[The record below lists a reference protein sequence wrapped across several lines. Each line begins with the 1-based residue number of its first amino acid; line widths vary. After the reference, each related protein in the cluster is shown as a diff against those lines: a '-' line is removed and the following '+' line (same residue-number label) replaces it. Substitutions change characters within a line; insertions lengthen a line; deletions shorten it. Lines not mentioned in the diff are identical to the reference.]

1 MFNHKRALKMNKI
14 LLVLVALVFPATVS
28 AWTLPPVASKMH
40 IQYTGTINLNL
51 PAQVYNV
58 DVFDITAAQITTLH
72 NNGKYV
78 ICYFSAGSWEDWR
91 PDAAA
96 FPASVKGNPLDDWEG
111 EKWVDVRAL
120 STLIPIMTERMRMG
134 KNKGCDAFDPD
145 NVDGYRVENNSGF
158 PLTWADQ
165 QNYNFALTSV
175 AHYTFNKAIGLKN
188 TLDLVDTLVPFYDF
202 AVNEQCYEFGECAA
216 LDPFI
221 AASKQVFQIEYTG
234 TQSAIC
240 ADALA
245 HGRSAQKKSLAL
257 NASGNQC

>member
-1 MFNHKRALKMNKI
+1 MNKI
-14 LLVLVALVFPATVS
+14 IIALTLAFFALSAS
-28 AWTLPPVASKMH
+28 AWNLPPSGSKMH

-58 DVFDITAAQITTLH
+58 DVFDITAAKIATLH
-72 NNGKYV
+72 ANNKYV

-96 FPASVKGNPLDDWEG
+96 FPEAVKGNPLDGWEG
-111 EKWVDVRAL
+111 ERWLDVRAL

-145 NVDGYRVENNSGF
+145 NVDGYRPENNSGF

-175 AHYTFNKAIGLKN
+175 AHTTFNKAIGLKN
-188 TLDLVDTLVPFYDF
+188 TLDLVGTLVPFYDF
-202 AVNEQCYEFGECAA
+202 AVNEQCHEYNECAA

-221 AASKQVFQIEYTG
+221 AAGKQVFQIEYTG
-234 TQSAIC
+234 TLSAIC
-240 ADALA
+240 NAAA
-245 HGRSAQKKSLAL
+245 AAGRSAQKKSLAL
-257 NASGNQC
+257 NASGTQC